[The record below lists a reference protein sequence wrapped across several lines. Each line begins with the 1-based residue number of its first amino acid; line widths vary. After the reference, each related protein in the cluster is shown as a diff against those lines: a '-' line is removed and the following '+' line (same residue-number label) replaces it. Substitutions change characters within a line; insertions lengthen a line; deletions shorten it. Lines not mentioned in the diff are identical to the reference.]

1 MSKPTPL
8 RPPATD
14 RVTVGNLRVAKVLHD
29 FVTNEALPGTGL
41 DPESFWAGVDKV
53 VTDLAPKNQELL
65 ARRDDLQAQI
75 DKWHRQRVIGPFDP
89 AEYQA
94 FLTEIGY
101 LQPEPADFTITT
113 SGVDAEITTTA
124 GPQLVV
130 PILNARFALNASN
143 ARWGSLYDALYGTDV
158 ISEADGAEKGTSYN
172 TVRGDKVIAYAR
184 AFLDDAVPLASGTWD
199 QATGLKIDDGQ
210 LLIDLGDELSVGLAQ
225 PEKFVGYTGEL
236 GSPTWSV
243 LLVNHGL
250 HIEILVDPES
260 PVGAGDA
267 AGIKDVVLE

>member
-1 MSKPTPL
+1 MDRRFREEIPMSEPTPL

-29 FVTNEALPGTGL
+29 FVTNEALQGTGL

-101 LQPEPADFTITT
+101 LQPEPA
-113 SGVDAEITTTA
+113 EITTTA

-158 ISEADGAEKGTSYN
+158 IPEADGAEK
-172 TVRGDKVIAYAR
+172 
-184 AFLDDAVPLASGTWD
+184 
-199 QATGLKIDDGQ
+199 
-210 LLIDLGDELSVGLAQ
+210 
-225 PEKFVGYTGEL
+225 
-236 GSPTWSV
+236 
-243 LLVNHGL
+243 
-250 HIEILVDPES
+250 
-260 PVGAGDA
+260 
-267 AGIKDVVLE
+267 